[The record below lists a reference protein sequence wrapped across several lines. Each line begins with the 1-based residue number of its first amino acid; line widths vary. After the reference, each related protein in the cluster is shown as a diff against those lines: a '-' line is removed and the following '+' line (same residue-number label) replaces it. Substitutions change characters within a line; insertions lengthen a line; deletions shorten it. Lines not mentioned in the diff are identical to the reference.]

1 MVGVE
6 RAIPHYIKGNFCMA
20 DCCILAIL
28 RILLLIMLCHENCYC
43 YKKLDA
49 KINMKIWVQIDSL
62 PAKKMH
68 YFTWRW
74 MFIHFCTEV
83 LNILSVLT
91 FSYFTGLLLCFQH
104 IFLIMEN
111 DIKKIKDMNYTIMA
125 LKYNVSIVDA
135 ILMHFTFWF

>member
-1 MVGVE
+1 
-6 RAIPHYIKGNFCMA
+6 MA

-68 YFTWRW
+68 YFT
-74 MFIHFCTEV
+74 
-83 LNILSVLT
+83 
-91 FSYFTGLLLCFQH
+91 
-104 IFLIMEN
+104 
-111 DIKKIKDMNYTIMA
+111 
-125 LKYNVSIVDA
+125 
-135 ILMHFTFWF
+135 

>member
-1 MVGVE
+1 
-6 RAIPHYIKGNFCMA
+6 
-20 DCCILAIL
+20 
-28 RILLLIMLCHENCYC
+28 
-43 YKKLDA
+43 
-49 KINMKIWVQIDSL
+49 
-62 PAKKMH
+62 
-68 YFTWRW
+68 

-135 ILMHFTFWF
+135 ILMHFTF